1 MVPTTRG
8 RVRFAVRS
16 SRHPASL
23 PPVLKRSDIIVFTIT
38 GAAVVLSATLHFAH
52 ANDILRFVVSAV
64 ALSLLAM
71 NVSNGTEQVGNYLS
85 PGATGILQSALGN
98 LPELLVCIF
107 SLRAGLLAV
116 VQAALIGSILAN
128 SLLVL
133 GVAIVVGGAK
143 HGRMRFDSE
152 SPRMIASMM
161 LVAVAALAFPTFAA
175 ELHTPAAAHEK
186 ELSVA
191 CAFLLL
197 IVYVASLRFTLSA
210 DPERTARHA
219 KQPAAAAEDWPLS
232 VAVTVLLVASVGA
245 AAVSDWFVAALEPAI
260 ATLHISQAFAGIV
273 IVAIAGNAVE
283 NVAGIQLMA
292 KNRPDYAMSVI
303 LSSSLMIALVVIPV
317 LVLLSFTLGGP
328 VLTLVLP
335 PLLIAALL
343 LTTLTSAIIVNDG
356 ETIWVEGVALIGL
369 YGIVAASFWW
379 G

>member
-1 MVPTTRG
+1 
-8 RVRFAVRS
+8 
-16 SRHPASL
+16 
-23 PPVLKRSDIIVFTIT
+23 VLKRSDIVVFTIT
-38 GAAVVLSATLHFAH
+38 GVAVVLSATLHFAH

-71 NVSNGTEQVGNYLS
+71 NVSNGTEQVGNYLN

-98 LPELLVCIF
+98 LPELLVCVF
-107 SLRAGLLAV
+107 SLRAGLLEV

-133 GVAIVVGGAK
+133 GVAIVVGGVK

-152 SPRMIASMM
+152 APRMIASMM

-175 ELHTPAAAHEK
+175 ELHTPAAAHER

-210 DPERTARHA
+210 DPERTARHG
-219 KQPAAAAEDWPLS
+219 KQPAATAEHWPLS

-245 AAVSDWFVAALEPAI
+245 AAVSDWFVSALEPAI

-303 LSSSLMIALVVIPV
+303 LSSSLMIALVVIPA
-317 LVLLSFTLGGP
+317 LVLLSFALGGP
-328 VLTLVLP
+328 ILTLVLP

-369 YGIVAASFWW
+369 YCIIAASFWW